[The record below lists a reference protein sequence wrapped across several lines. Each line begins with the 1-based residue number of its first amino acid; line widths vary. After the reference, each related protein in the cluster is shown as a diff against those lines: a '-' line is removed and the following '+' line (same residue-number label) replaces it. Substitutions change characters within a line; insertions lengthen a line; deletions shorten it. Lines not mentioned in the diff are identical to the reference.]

1 MKVTKEQLLR
11 VIKEELLRE
20 EDDME
25 GKYDILK
32 GERPPRNVTGAASL
46 IDPDDSTEASMTPNY
61 EVELERIVHDMK
73 SGGMS
78 MDDITRVVAEA
89 IAFAFS

>member
-32 GERPPRNVTGAASL
+32 GERPPRNVTGLASL
-46 IDPDDSTEASMTPNY
+46 IDPNDSTEASMTPNY
-61 EVELERIVHDMK
+61 EVELERIIHDMK

-78 MDDITRVVAEA
+78 MDDITREAAEA